1 MGKNVEI
8 TTAKPIVGKKI
19 FYFIQSVNAEL
30 GSPAL
35 LPAYRTDGSTSLGGE
50 YLDEQ
55 TQQGRLIEKSTDEHT
70 IDLTTYFAPKDP
82 SVKVIEEASKNGD
95 SVKVWEVIA
104 DESVKTKD
112 ERTQEETYPAKFGY
126 SKVGDYERSAG
137 VTDFVEISYS
147 LNVVGSLKDGRF
159 PLTQEE
165 IDQLNSVYSYQNPGE
180 TTGDYENIQTKK
192 TVTDGGSES

>member
-82 SVKVIEEASKNGD
+82 SVKVIEEASTKGD
-95 SVKVWEVIA
+95 SVKVWEVIV
-104 DESVKTKD
+104 DESVKTVD
-112 ERTQEETYPAKFGY
+112 EKTQEDKYPAKFGY
-126 SKVGDYERSAG
+126 AKVGDYERSAG

-180 TTGDYENIQTKK
+180 TTGDYENIQTEKK
-192 TVTDGGSES
+192 VSDGESES

>member
-1 MGKNVEI
+1 MAKNVEI

-82 SVKVIEEASKNGD
+82 SVKVIEEASTNGD
-95 SVKVWEVIA
+95 SVKVWEVIV
-104 DESVKTKD
+104 DDSVKTVD
-112 ERTQEETYPAKFGY
+112 ETTQEDRYPAKFGY
-126 SKVGDYERSAG
+126 AKVGDYERSAG

-147 LNVVGSLKDGRF
+147 LNVVGALKDGLF

-165 IDQLNSVYSYQNPGE
+165 INQLNSVYGYQNPGE
-180 TTGDYENIQTKK
+180 TTGDYENIK
-192 TVTDGGSES
+192 TAPVEGGTGA

>member
-82 SVKVIEEASKNGD
+82 SVKVIEEASTKGD
-95 SVKVWEVIA
+95 SVKVWEVIV
-104 DESVKTKD
+104 DESVKTVD
-112 ERTQEETYPAKFGY
+112 EKTQEDKYPAKFGY
-126 SKVGDYERSAG
+126 AKVGDYERSAG

-180 TTGDYENIQTKK
+180 TTGDYENIQTEKK
-192 TVTDGGSES
+192 VADGGSES

>member
-19 FYFIQSVNAEL
+19 FYFIQSVHAEL
-30 GSPAL
+30 GAAAL

-82 SVKVIEEASKNGD
+82 SVKVIEESSTSGD
-95 SVKVWEVIA
+95 SVKVWEVIV
-104 DESVKTKD
+104 DDSVKTSD
-112 ERTQEETYPAKFGY
+112 AETQEDLYPAKFGY
-126 SKVGDYERSAG
+126 AKVGEYERSSG
-137 VTDFVEISYS
+137 VADFVEVSYS
-147 LNVVGSLKDGRF
+147 LNVIGSLKDGNF

-165 IDQLNSVYSYQNPGE
+165 INLLNSVYEYQNPGE
-180 TTGDYENIQTKK
+180 TTGDFDNIQGTPEG
-192 TVTDGGSES
+192 TEPEVTG

>member
-1 MGKNVEI
+1 MAKNVEI

-82 SVKVIEEASKNGD
+82 SVKVIEEASTNGD
-95 SVKVWEVIA
+95 SVKVWEVIV
-104 DESVKTKD
+104 DDSVKTVD
-112 ERTQEETYPAKFGY
+112 ETTQE
-126 SKVGDYERSAG
+126 
-137 VTDFVEISYS
+137 DFSNIFS
-147 LNVVGSLKDGRF
+147 LCSSSWREFIVHITTKGSRLYYRD
-159 PLTQEE
+159 PL
-165 IDQLNSVYSYQNPGE
+165 GE
-180 TTGDYENIQTKK
+180 GNIFH
-192 TVTDGGSES
+192 